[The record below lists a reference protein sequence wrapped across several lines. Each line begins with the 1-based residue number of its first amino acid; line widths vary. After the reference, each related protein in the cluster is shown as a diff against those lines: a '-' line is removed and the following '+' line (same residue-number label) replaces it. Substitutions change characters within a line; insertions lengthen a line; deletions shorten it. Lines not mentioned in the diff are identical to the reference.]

1 MIRSVE
7 RRSTE
12 RVKVMLSATLE
23 RAGEATPTRLANL
36 SPDGAL
42 VIGAGLS
49 DGTSVLLHRNG
60 TEVRSSV
67 TWTRDNQ
74 CGLKF
79 EETVDVGFG
88 APDHSASPAGRRQ
101 PRTRRPGLKCVPLSE
116 AERATLDRWINT
128 GARALGD

>member
-1 MIRSVE
+1 MTSSVE

-23 RAGEATPTRLANL
+23 QSGQATPTRLANL
-36 SPDGAL
+36 SQDGAL
-42 VIGAGLS
+42 VIGLELS
-49 DGTSVLLHRNG
+49 DGTDVLLQRNG
-60 TEVRSSV
+60 TNVRSSV
-67 TWTRDNQ
+67 TWARGNQ

-79 EETVDVGFG
+79 EEAVDVG
-88 APDHSASPAGRRQ
+88 SALRTIPSPSRKPA
-101 PRTRRPGLKCVPLSE
+101 PRTRRPGLKCIPLTE

>member
-23 RAGEATPTRLANL
+23 RAGEATPTRPANL

-49 DGTSVLLHRNG
+49 DGRPSSCIATARKCAAPSPGPATTSARV
-60 TEVRSSV
+60 
-67 TWTRDNQ
+67 
-74 CGLKF
+74 KF
-79 EETVDVGFG
+79 EETVDVG
-88 APDHSASPAGRRQ
+88 SALRTIPSPSRKTA

>member
-79 EETVDVGFG
+79 EETVDVG
-88 APDHSASPAGRRQ
+88 SALRTIPSPSRKTA